1 MWKCYSIFVLL
12 SVCYNYL
19 VLIIIIMYSYMINII
34 IIITH
39 NINSYIYDN
48 KLRED
53 SIILYIIIYEL
64 LSSCSKCITK
74 NIIIILLLG

>member
-1 MWKCYSIFVLL
+1 MYVVMYKCGSVTVFFVLL

-53 SIILYIIIYEL
+53 SIIICDRTWEKG
-64 LSSCSKCITK
+64 SF
-74 NIIIILLLG
+74 GGFR